1 MANDIKVQQKMLIPS
16 EKKLMN
22 IIPAK
27 DADDLKNIEILI
39 HTDKNTEA

>member
-1 MANDIKVQQKMLIPS
+1 MLSFPAK
-16 EKKLMN
+16 KKLMN

-27 DADDLKNIEILI
+27 GADDLKFIEKLI